1 MLIVQI
7 GRGVAVRK
15 PLVGAD
21 LRGHALNPTACR
33 AGRVSADPLTMEL
46 LHPGR
51 IRRAERRA
59 ARLAIRDSTSIYRD
73 GERLVVANADAQW
86 FHELGVKPWL
96 AGGPR
101 DPLSA
106 DLIAGYD
113 VEVASTQRGG
123 GTPRHW
129 RPPKAKRRSAT
140 SRFRC

>member
-1 MLIVQI
+1 
-7 GRGVAVRK
+7 
-15 PLVGAD
+15 
-21 LRGHALNPTACR
+21 
-33 AGRVSADPLTMEL
+33 MEL

-51 IRRAERRA
+51 IRRVERRA

-113 VEVASTQRGG
+113 VEVASTS
-123 GTPRHW
+123 T
-129 RPPKAKRRSAT
+129 RRRDASALAT
-140 SRFRC
+140 AEAQGPLSNEPLSMLMA